1 MEMYLQDDML
11 FPRHAIQPWAVYTVL
26 VARTC
31 DVIVCKT
38 EPARIGIHAKTLTEI
53 LLEGQVHIDRSF
65 VNELVWIFLLRGF
78 TRTLSLDSRTL

>member
-1 MEMYLQDDML
+1 MGSLYGFGRQDMRCDRLQDG
-11 FPRHAIQPWAVYTVL
+11 AGGT
-26 VARTC
+26 
-31 DVIVCKT
+31 
-38 EPARIGIHAKTLTEI
+38 ARIGIHAKTLTEI